1 MDPFAFNEESMVA
14 QETAA
19 TFDPFAFEGAGDG
32 WDVGPGIQGGPTAT
46 ATPIPL
52 TTPQSVNADG
62 FFEDAP
68 ASPYPPQQSA
78 SPIPH
83 PNSPGP
89 SLNRHTRQSNQDAAA
104 TSALEAAVAATTIS
118 DRQLSSTSG
127 ETPPK
132 VQFQVSVALNEDLT
146 CSYRDSKISSCSV
159 DGMIQVQV
167 KNVEGLG
174 DGIAADD
181 EPPPFALYLRDPSH
195 HIRVIQENKKYA
207 GGYGAAV
214 ASVTGENVAGESEH
228 ERKYVLTLPK
238 TSSYFPVMKYKC
250 SNDLRPVPIVSAW
263 SALCYC
269 GVIYI
274 YITNL
279 HFSSH
284 K

>member
-1 MDPFAFNEESMVA
+1 MDPFAFNEESMVPQA
-14 QETAA
+14 TA
-19 TFDPFAFEGAGDG
+19 TLFDPFAFEGAGDG

-46 ATPIPL
+46 AAPIPL
-52 TTPQSVNADG
+52 TTPQGVNADG

-78 SPIPH
+78 SPIPQ
-83 PNSPGP
+83 PTSPGP
-89 SLNRHTRQSNQDAAA
+89 SLNRRTRQSNQDAAA

-118 DRQLSSTSG
+118 DPPPSTSG
-127 ETPPK
+127 EAPPK
-132 VQFQVSVALNEDLT
+132 LRFQVSVALNEDLT
-146 CSYRDSKISSCSV
+146 CSYRDSKMSSCSV

-263 SALCYC
+263 SALYSI
-269 GVIYI
+269 VA
-274 YITNL
+274 
-279 HFSSH
+279 
-284 K
+284 